1 MKKFFVLA
9 VAALFS
15 LALVQ
20 ADEKKAA
27 GNLAEVVTG
36 SKDHSTLLTAVKAAG
51 LVDAL
56 TGKDELTVL
65 GPTNA
70 AFEKI
75 DKDTLA
81 AVLKDKEK
89 LTAILTAHVFKG
101 KLMAADVVKL
111 DGKKIKSLQGTEFE
125 VKVDGKKVTIGGA
138 TVTTAD
144 VAASNGVIHVIDTVL
159 MPAAK

>member
-1 MKKFFVLA
+1 MKKLFALA

-15 LALVQ
+15 LALVN
-20 ADEKKAA
+20 AEDKKAV
-27 GNLAEVVTG
+27 GNLAEVVTA
-36 SKDHSTLLTAVKAAG
+36 SKEHSTLLTAVKAAEM
-51 LVDAL
+51 VDAL
-56 TGKDELTVL
+56 SGKDELTIL

-89 LTAILTAHVFKG
+89 LGAILKCHAFKG

-111 DGKKIKSLQGTEFE
+111 DGKEIESLQGTKFL
-125 VKVDGKKVTIGGA
+125 VKVDGKKVMIGNA
-138 TVTTAD
+138 TVTTVD
-144 VAASNGVIHVIDTVL
+144 VPASNGVIHVIDTVL
-159 MPAAK
+159 MPPAK

>member
-1 MKKFFVLA
+1 MKKLFALA
-9 VAALFS
+9 VAGLFS
-15 LALVQ
+15 LAMIN
-20 ADEKKAA
+20 AEDKKV
-27 GNLAEVVTG
+27 GNLAEVITG
-36 SKDHSTLLTAVKAAG
+36 SKDHSTLLAAVKAAD
-51 LVDAL
+51 LVSAF

-70 AFEKI
+70 AFDKI

-81 AVLKDKEK
+81 ALLKDKEK
-89 LTAILTAHVFKG
+89 LTAVLTAHVFKG
-101 KLMAADVVKL
+101 KLLAADVVKL

-138 TVTTAD
+138 NVTVVD
-144 VAASNGVIHVIDTVL
+144 VEASNGVIHVIDTVL